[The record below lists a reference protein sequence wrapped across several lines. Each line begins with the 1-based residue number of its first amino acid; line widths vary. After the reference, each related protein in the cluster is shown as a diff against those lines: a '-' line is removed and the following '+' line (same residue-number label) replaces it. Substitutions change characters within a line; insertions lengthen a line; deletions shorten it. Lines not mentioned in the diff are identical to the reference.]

1 VRISWLCE
9 LVFVGVAV
17 ESFFTVVIGL
27 VLAWYG
33 LKGLYYVALAV
44 WEEIGPAVRVLWRV
58 VAWLVYLPFAPFAAL
73 WEVIFGRP
81 ETEEEREQR
90 LQEEREVVSRE
101 QSDKERQEQ
110 LEAIRRAL
118 KID

>member
-1 VRISWLCE
+1 VRIAWLCE
-9 LVFVGVAV
+9 RVFAWVAV

-27 VLAWYG
+27 VLAWYA
-33 LKGLYYVALAV
+33 LKGAYYVALAV

-58 VAWLVYLPFAPFAAL
+58 VAWLLYLPFAPFAAL

-81 ETEEEREQR
+81 ETEEEREA
-90 LQEEREVVSRE
+90 VSRE

>member
-1 VRISWLCE
+1 VRISWLGE
-9 LVFVGVAV
+9 RVFVGVAV

-27 VLAWYG
+27 VLTWYG

-58 VAWLVYLPFAPFAAL
+58 VAWLLYLPFAPFAAL

-81 ETEEEREQR
+81 ETREEREA
-90 LQEEREVVSRE
+90 VSRE
-101 QSDKERQEQ
+101 QSDRERQEQ